1 MTLSKN
7 LKRLNSNYVISDYFR
22 HLKRGNKIA
31 IFHEL
36 QPIPIFLNLKEW
48 TNFLQKSEFPKK
60 IFRKLRKLKLILKFQ
75 KEDDNFFRRVKSN
88 FNKKLNKTFI
98 LYLVLTRDCNYC
110 CSYCPFK
117 KSKNRKTG
125 DLMNNETLISGI
137 NLWRNHIL
145 KDINNKENCFKD
157 YFIIFYGGEPLLN
170 LDALKIGL
178 SYIEDLKKK
187 KQLPKNLKI
196 LLPTNGSLIKD
207 DTIKLFKRYKVMVTI
222 GLDGMSSDQN
232 ITRKTKEK
240 LDTFRTTI
248 NTIKKL
254 IKNKINTSLS
264 ITITPQNINK
274 IDKFSIFFNK
284 MGIKKIG
291 FNFLKGK
298 FLLSAVGRN
307 NLIEYYTKATN
318 NIIKGFLKQKNP
330 KYEFQMEKKFI
341 SFFKNDF
348 SPFDCTCYGNQLVI
362 MPNGNITNCPFYG
375 ENLDSLEKINK
386 NFRIWN
392 TKKVKRLQK
401 RFPLLSKNNK
411 NFYWKSLYGGG
422 CAWNSKE
429 IYGNINA
436 IDEGMS
442 IFAKKVFD
450 FFLWSKLSKNL
461 SKNEK

>member
-1 MTLSKN
+1 MTLLKN
-7 LKRLNSNYVISDYFR
+7 LKRSNNNYVFSRYFR
-22 HLKRGNKIA
+22 YIKKGDKIA

-36 QPIPIFLNLKEW
+36 QPSPIFLNSKKW
-48 TNFLQKSEFPKK
+48 NNFLQKSEFYKK
-60 IFRKLRKLKLILKFQ
+60 FFRKLRKLGLILKSKKEDNTFFQ
-75 KEDDNFFRRVKSN
+75 KVKSK

-98 LYLVLTRDCNYC
+98 LYLVLTKNCNYY

-117 KSKNRKTG
+117 KSKNKKVG
-125 DLMNNETLISGI
+125 NLMSKETLISGI
-137 NLWRNHIL
+137 NLWRKHLL
-145 KDINNKENCFKD
+145 KDIDDKKNYFKD

-207 DTIKLFKRYKVMVTI
+207 DTIKLFKKYKVMVTI

-307 NLIEYYTKATN
+307 NLIKYYTKATN

-341 SFFKNDF
+341 SFFKNAF
-348 SPFDCTCYGNQLVI
+348 SFFDCTCYGNQLVI

-375 ENLDSLEKINK
+375 ENLGSLEKINK

-392 TKKVKRLQK
+392 TKRVKRLQK
-401 RFPLLSKNNK
+401 RFPLLSENNK

-442 IFAKKVFD
+442 IFTKRVFN
-450 FFLWSKLSKNL
+450 FFLWSKLAKNL
-461 SKNEK
+461 SKR